1 MFKFYSQNEVS
12 DFSKDPGLV
21 WDGQKFVS
29 LGSHFLVSFQ
39 STQLQ
44 ANMGRL
50 KDEWGEFLKEQQR
63 LKDQVDEEHNKA
75 VGELSAKYTKM
86 QNDLTK
92 FPPF

>member
-1 MFKFYSQNEVS
+1 MLYSRNEVS
-12 DFSKDPGLV
+12 RFSKDTGLV
-21 WDGQKFVS
+21 WDRPKLLS
-29 LGSHFLVSFQ
+29 LDSHFLVSFQ

-44 ANMGRL
+44 ANMDRL

-63 LKDQVDEEHNKA
+63 LKDKVDEEHNKA

-86 QNDLTK
+86 QNELTK